1 MIIVESPAKA
11 RTIQKFLGQR
21 WTVKASMGHVRDLPK
36 SRLGVDVENRF
47 EPRYINIRGKAD
59 IINALRKSAGE
70 ASRVYLATDPDR
82 EGEAISWHLLEILNL
97 DHDEDCRVEFHEITK
112 DVVQKALS
120 SPRPINPNLVDAQQA
135 RRILDRL
142 VGYKLSPLL
151 WRKIRGG
158 LSAGRVQSV
167 AVRMICDREA
177 EIEAFTPEEYWTITA
192 LLSDDENPP
201 FKARFF
207 GTLAGKVDIRNA
219 GEAQRI
225 MDAVRDVPFTVIST
239 ATKERRRNP
248 ALPFITSTLQQEASR
263 KLGFTVKKTMLIAQQ
278 LYEGLDIGPEGTVGL
293 ITYLRTDS
301 TRISE
306 AATRE
311 ARNFIKERFGTQ
323 YVSDV
328 RQQPESKKP
337 GIQGAHE
344 AIRPTSVHREPSSL
358 TQFLT
363 PDQFK
368 LYRLIWDRF
377 VASQMSAA
385 VYDVRTADIQAGPY
399 LFKASGSRLRFPG
412 FTVLYSEGEDGKA
425 DNEEEFLPEL
435 KEGQELSLI
444 GLEDEQHFT
453 QPPPRFTEAMLV
465 KALEEKGIGRP
476 STYAPIIQTI
486 QDRGYVKKV
495 QRRFVPTDLGK
506 VVVNLLREHFAE
518 IVDIEFTAN
527 LEKKL
532 DLIEEGEVSW
542 RSVLEEFYGPFAER
556 LARAE
561 RLIGKVEIPAEMTS
575 EKCEKCGRPMVVKE
589 GRYGKFLACSGFPEC
604 KNSKPLLLEI
614 GVPCPLCGAPIVE
627 RHTKTGRVFYGCSA
641 YPQCSFTSWDKPVSE
656 RCPVCGGPMV
666 ERRSAQGKTSLK
678 CTNRE
683 CPAAGGDGK
692 RPKEAG

>member
-1 MIIVESPAKA
+1 
-11 RTIQKFLGQR
+11 
-21 WTVKASMGHVRDLPK
+21 MGHVRDLPK

-47 EPRYINIRGKAD
+47 EPKYINIRGKAD
-59 IINALRKSAGE
+59 VINALRKSAAE

-97 DHDEDCRVEFHEITK
+97 DSDEECRVEFHEITK
-112 DVVQKALS
+112 DVVRQALS

-177 EIEAFTPEEYWTITA
+177 EIETFIPEEYWTITA
-192 LLSDDENPP
+192 LLTDDKSPP

-207 GTLAGKVDIRNA
+207 GTALGKVDVRN
-219 GEAQRI
+219 GSEARQI
-225 MDAVRDVPFTVIST
+225 MEAVKGVPFTVIST
-239 ATKERRRNP
+239 STKERKRNP
-248 ALPFITSTLQQEASR
+248 ALPFITSSLQQEASR
-263 KLGFTVKKTMLIAQQ
+263 KLGFTVRKTMLIAQQ
-278 LYEGLDIGPEGTVGL
+278 LYEGLDIGQEGTVGL

-301 TRISE
+301 TRTSE
-306 AATRE
+306 AAAQE
-311 ARNFIKERFGTQ
+311 ARNLIRERFGAE
-323 YVSDV
+323 YVSGV
-328 RQQPESKKP
+328 RPQTGVQKKP
-337 GIQGAHE
+337 GVQGAHE
-344 AIRPTSVHREPSSL
+344 AIRPTSVRREPSGL
-358 TQFLT
+358 AEFLT
-363 PDQFK
+363 PDQLK
-368 LYRLIWDRF
+368 LYKLIWERF

-385 VYDVRTADIQAGPY
+385 MYDVRSADIEAGPY

-412 FTVLYSEGEDGKA
+412 FSILYTEGEDGKS

-435 KEGQELSLI
+435 EEGQVLNLL
-444 GLEDEQHFT
+444 GLEEEQHFT

-495 QRRFVPTDLGK
+495 NKRFVPTDLGK
-506 VVVNLLREHFAE
+506 LVVSLLKKHFAE

-532 DLIEEGEVSW
+532 DLVEEGELSW
-542 RSVLEEFYGPFAER
+542 RGVLDEFYGPFAER

-561 RLIGKVEIPAEMTS
+561 RLIGKVEIPAEVTS
-575 EKCEKCGRPMVVKE
+575 QKCEKCGRPMIVKE

-604 KNSKPLLLEI
+604 KNSKPLLVET
-614 GVPCPLCGAPIVE
+614 GVSCPLCGAPIVE
-627 RHTKTGRVFYGCSA
+627 RRTKRGRVFYGCSA
-641 YPQCSFTSWDKPVSE
+641 YPRCSFTSWDKPVSE
-656 RCPVCGGPMV
+656 RCPRCGGLMV
-666 ERRSAQGKTSLK
+666 EKRSARGEASVK
-678 CTNRE
+678 CTNKE
-683 CPAAGGDGK
+683 CAVGGDGR